1 MDHEALDPVADEDS
15 DEYLVAR
22 ARAGDDTAWT
32 VIVERH
38 MGQVWKLS
46 RSMIRDQHAAEDVA
60 QETFRVVKEKLAEYR
75 GHGALCGWIKT
86 ICRRQAL
93 DELRRRERKAREVS
107 IDDSPN
113 LGVPPGVPV
122 EERWVQLLDIER
134 ALSTLDHDEREA
146 LLASEAGYS
155 SDELARLLGTAPTTV
170 RSRKARARA
179 RLLRELDDGYGRRN
193 R

>member
-38 MGQVWKLS
+38 LGAVWKLS
-46 RSMIRDQHAAEDVA
+46 RCMIRDQHAAEDVA
-60 QETFRVVKEKLAEYR
+60 QETFRVVREKLAEYR

-93 DELRRRERKAREVS
+93 DELRRRERKARELS

-113 LGVPPGVPV
+113 LGVTPGVPG
-122 EERWVQLLDIER
+122 EERWVQLI
-134 ALSTLDHDEREA
+134 
-146 LLASEAGYS
+146 
-155 SDELARLLGTAPTTV
+155 
-170 RSRKARARA
+170 
-179 RLLRELDDGYGRRN
+179 
-193 R
+193 